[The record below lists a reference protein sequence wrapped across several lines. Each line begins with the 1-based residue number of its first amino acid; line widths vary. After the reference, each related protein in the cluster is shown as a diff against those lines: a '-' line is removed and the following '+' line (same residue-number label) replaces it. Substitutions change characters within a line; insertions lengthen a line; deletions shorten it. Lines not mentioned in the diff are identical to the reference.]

1 VRAYALTK
9 TPVLDSAISDS
20 EARTKAVL
28 ATAVDAIITIDER
41 GIIESVNPAS
51 EKLFGYPAAEMI
63 GTNINTLMPP
73 PYKEGHDGYL
83 RNYIRTGDKQIIG
96 IGREVVGLRKN
107 GTTFPMDLAVSEV
120 LLEGRRL
127 FTGIVR
133 DITERKRA
141 ENALLDS
148 EARTRAVLA
157 AAVDAIITIDE
168 AGKIDSVNPAT
179 ERLFG
184 YKASELAGQ
193 NVNILMPA
201 PYHAEHDGYLRNYT
215 TTGQKKI
222 IGIGRE
228 VVGKR
233 KDNTTFPM
241 DLAVSEVL
249 LEGRRLFTGIVRDIT
264 EPSAPRTRFSTAK
277 RERAPCSPQPSTRS
291 LRSTSAASSSRPT
304 LRARNFSAT
313 PRASSSARTSTC

>member
-1 VRAYALTK
+1 LAKENRPLRSKKEIDYAL
-9 TPVLDSAISDS
+9 LDR
-20 EARTKAVL
+20 EARTRAVL
-28 ATAVDAIITIDER
+28 AAAVDAIITIDEK

-51 EKLFGYPAAEMI
+51 EKLFGYAATEII
-63 GTNINTLMPP
+63 GQNVNMLMPS
-73 PYKEGHDGYL
+73 PYQAEHDGYL
-83 RNYIRTGDKQIIG
+83 LNYIVTGEKKIIG

-133 DITERKRA
+133 DITSRKKA

-157 AAVDAIITIDE
+157 AAVDAIISIDE
-168 AGKIDSVNPAT
+168 RGIIESMNPAS

-184 YKASELAGQ
+184 YTQ
-193 NVNILMPA
+193 MLMPA
-201 PYHAEHDGYLRNYT
+201 PYHEEHDGYLRNYM

-228 VVGKR
+228 VVGRR
-233 KDNTTFPM
+233 KDGTTFPM
-241 DLAVSEVL
+241 DLAVSEVQ

-264 EPSAPRTRFSTAK
+264 GRKKAENALQDSEARTRAILAAAVDAIITID
-277 RERAPCSPQPSTRS
+277 ERGIIE
-291 LRSTSAASSSRPT
+291 SR
-304 LRARNFSAT
+304 
-313 PRASSSARTSTC
+313 RT